1 MRRHTTLSLTLALAV
16 PALVACAGSAAEPET
31 STAGVPEGVTE
42 QYETL
47 AAEVAE
53 RGGST
58 TSGEWEVSYIVEAAE
73 PWFEQRGGSQE
84 LRPPAEGETH
94 HIEIIPTEAATGR
107 VVPDV
112 PVTLE
117 VLDESGE
124 VVASE
129 ELAFYASTFFHYAE
143 NFEIPEEGNYTLRAT
158 LDAPDFRRHGEE
170 GEQPALTEDVTVT
183 FEDVA
188 LTRD

>member
-1 MRRHTTLSLTLALAV
+1 MHRRSTLTLALV
-16 PALVACAGSAAEPET
+16 LPALVACAGSAAEPEP
-31 STAGVPEGVTE
+31 SGSGVPAGVTE

-73 PWFEQRGGSQE
+73 PWFEQRGGTHEFRS
-84 LRPPAEGETH
+84 PAGGETH

-107 VVPDV
+107 IVPDV

-143 NFEIPEEGNYTLRAT
+143 NFVIPEEGTYTLRAT
-158 LDAPDFRRHGEE
+158 LEAPGFRRHGEE
-170 GEQPALTEDVTVT
+170 GEHPALAEGVTVT